1 MVSDNP
7 LGGDNQQGR
16 PLGDLTPD
24 YISGFVD
31 GEGCFSVSIR
41 PHPTVRYGNG
51 RRWLVGPVFQ
61 VYQHRY
67 NERILELLRDDFGCG
82 RIAPKGPK
90 SEVLTYS
97 VYRRSDLESVIIP
110 FFERYPLVSEKRH
123 DFDKF
128 REVVGLMQ
136 LKAHQSEEG
145 FRRIVKLAFSM
156 NQRGKQRRYRL
167 EEVLAEPSE
176 TVRRASVP
184 NGR

>member
-1 MVSDNP
+1 MIGDNP
-7 LGGDNQQGR
+7 TGGDNQQGR
-16 PLGDLTPD
+16 PLGLLTPD

-41 PHPTVRYGNG
+41 PHPTVRCGNG
-51 RRWLVGPVFQ
+51 RRWLVAPVFQ

-67 NERILELLRDDFGCG
+67 NERILELIRDHFGCG
-82 RIAPKGPK
+82 SIASKGPR

-97 VYRRSDLESVIIP
+97 VYRRSDLQSVIVP

-123 DFDKF
+123 DFEKF
-128 REVVGLMQ
+128 GEIVDLMQ
-136 LKAHQSEEG
+136 RKAHQSDEG
-145 FRRIVKLAFSM
+145 FRKIVELAFTM

-184 NGR
+184 NG